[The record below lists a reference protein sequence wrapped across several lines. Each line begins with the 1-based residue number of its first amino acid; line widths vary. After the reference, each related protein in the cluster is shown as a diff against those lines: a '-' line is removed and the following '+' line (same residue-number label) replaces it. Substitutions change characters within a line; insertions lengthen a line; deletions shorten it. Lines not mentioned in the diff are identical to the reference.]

1 MRDEPNVRLR
11 CSWNFQKKK
20 SLVLPMKNTRLTTTS
35 YPLPFSLHL
44 VYIQNV
50 PVYAGTTRT
59 CWKHMC
65 AWCRQTRGFQRVTH
79 HTTLHTTT
87 TTRPPHHTE
96 TDTERERQREKRRR
110 KRRRQENRREKREV
124 RRFFLQ
130 CGGAWPFFV
139 GVVIFWLI
147 PFARD
152 TVAC

>member
-1 MRDEPNVRLR
+1 M
-11 CSWNFQKKK
+11 KKHEADDD
-20 SLVLPMKNTRLTTTS
+20 SLPSLLP
-35 YPLPFSLHL
+35 LHL

-59 CWKHMC
+59 RWKHMC
-65 AWCRQTRGFQRVTH
+65 AWCRHTRGFQRVTH
-79 HTTLHTTT
+79 HTHHA
-87 TTRPPHHTE
+87 PHHNPPQQHDHQPHHTE
-96 TDTERERQREKRRR
+96 TDTERDKERRGDGREEDKRIEERS
-110 KRRRQENRREKREV
+110 EKILYR
-124 RRFFLQ
+124 